1 MGEKVMDK
9 KEEET
14 KEVENEKM
22 QQEEIQKQENSKK
35 EEKTKSEKKERKEA
49 NKEKKEENNK
59 NKKEKEEKELKFK
72 KSEEKPKK
80 QEKEMNKM
88 ENDNKK
94 KSKKKFVVLGIII
107 GILLIIGI
115 FVSTIF
121 ALINIS
127 NENIINGVSINGIDV
142 SGLSKEEAKT
152 KIESIY
158 NERKEKDI
166 TLKHGEYETTLSPV
180 LMEVSYKIDEAV
192 ENAYSIGKSS
202 NIFINNYDILF
213 ALISKKDIPLEM
225 NLNEEV
231 TRQTIEDMNINLPD
245 VVIES
250 SHSIEDDELI
260 ITKGKAGIKIDTDNL
275 LTQVKD
281 RLNNPNSSDDVMEMP
296 VINKEPDPIDID
308 NIHEEVYQEAQDAY
322 IVEEP
327 FEVHPEVEG
336 IDFDVEAA
344 REMLKEDKEEYVIP
358 LIITEP
364 DVTLDELGEEAFPD
378 QLATF
383 TTRYDVSDV
392 DRTTNLRLA
401 CQKINGTVLLAGE
414 TFSYNDVVGART
426 VAAGYKNAKIY
437 EAGQVV
443 DGLGGGICQ
452 ISSTLYNAALY
463 ANLEIVERR
472 NHQFVTSYVPA
483 GRDATV
489 VYGSTDFKF
498 KNTRQYPIRIVATA
512 NAGIATI
519 SIYGIK
525 EENEYT
531 FKFSTKTVSTI
542 PYSTQYIDDS
552 TLPQGTEVVKQKGA
566 NGLITETYITK
577 LLNGKTISTEL
588 LSRDTYSAMTRIVRR
603 GTGAETNSST
613 KEQTVETTTPEPTET
628 PTVEEPAT
636 TKPEQPTESTVEQ
649 PAA

>member
-1 MGEKVMDK
+1 ME
-9 KEEET
+9 
-14 KEVENEKM
+14 
-22 QQEEIQKQENSKK
+22 
-35 EEKTKSEKKERKEA
+35 
-49 NKEKKEENNK
+49 EKKEETK
-59 NKKEKEEKELKFK
+59 DVEKKEKTEKQEKKEQEKVKKETKQEEVKKDKKKSNEREEEKKQEKEPKFK

-80 QEKEMNKM
+80 QEREMNKM
-88 ENDNKK
+88 ENSNKK
-94 KSKKKFVVLGIII
+94 KSKKKFIVLGIII
-107 GILLIIGI
+107 GVLLIIGL

-127 NENIINGVSINGIDV
+127 NENIVNGVSINGVDV

-158 NERKEKDI
+158 NEKKEKDI
-166 TLKHGEYETTLSPV
+166 SLKHGEYETTLSPV
-180 LMEVSYKIDEAV
+180 LMEVDYKIDEAI

-202 NIFINNYDILF
+202 NIFKNNYDILF

-225 NLNEEV
+225 TLNEEV

-260 ITKGKAGIKIDTDNL
+260 IIKGKSGIIIDTDSL
-275 LTQVKD
+275 LAQVKE
-281 RLNNPNSSDDVMEMP
+281 RLNNQNASDDVIEMP
-296 VINKEPDPIDID
+296 VINKEPDPIDIEK
-308 NIHEEVYQEAQDAY
+308 IHEEVYQEAQDAY
-322 IVEEP
+322 IVKDP
-327 FEVHPEVEG
+327 FEIHPEVEG

-344 REMLKEDKEEYVIP
+344 KEMLKEDKEEYVIP
-358 LIITEP
+358 LIITQPEI
-364 DVTLDELGEEAFPD
+364 TIDELGEEAFPD

-452 ISSTLYNAALY
+452 ISSTLYNAALL

-531 FKFSTKTVSTI
+531 FKFSTKTISSI

-603 GTGAETNSST
+603 GTGTVINSST
-613 KEQTVETTTPEPTET
+613 QEQTVDTTTPEPTET
-628 PTVEEPAT
+628 PTVEEPET
-636 TKPEQPTESTVEQ
+636 TKPEEPIENTVEQ
-649 PAA
+649 PVA

>member
-14 KEVENEKM
+14 KEVENEKKTE
-22 QQEEIQKQENSKK
+22 QEEIQKRENSKK
-35 EEKTKSEKKERKEA
+35 EEKKKKEKVEVV
-49 NKEKKEENNK
+49 KKEEKEEQKN
-59 NKKEKEEKELKFK
+59 NKKEKEEKKEKEPKFK
-72 KSEEKPKK
+72 KSEENSKK
-80 QEKEMNKM
+80 QEKEMSKM
-88 ENDNKK
+88 ENDKK
-94 KSKKKFVVLGIII
+94 KKGKRKYVVIGVVI
-107 GILLIIGI
+107 GILLLIGL

-121 ALINIS
+121 ALVNVG
-127 NENIINGVSINGIDV
+127 NENIINGVSIVGIDV
-142 SGLSKEEAKT
+142 SGLSKEEAKA

-158 NERKEKDI
+158 NEKKEKDI
-166 TLKHGEYETTLSPV
+166 QLKHGEYETTLSPV
-180 LMEVSYKIDEAV
+180 LMEVNYKIDEAI

-202 NIFINNYDILF
+202 NIFVNNYDILF
-213 ALISKKDIPLEM
+213 ALISKKDIPVEM
-225 NLNEEV
+225 TLNEEV
-231 TRQTIEDMNINLPD
+231 TKQTIEDMNINLPD

-250 SHSIEDDELI
+250 SYSVEDDELI
-260 ITKGKAGIKIDTDNL
+260 ISKGKAGIIIDTDSL
-275 LTQVKD
+275 LTQVKE
-281 RLNNPNSSDDVMEMP
+281 RLNNTNASDDVIEIP
-296 VINKEPDPIDID
+296 VVNKEPDSIDID
-308 NIHEEVYQEAQDAY
+308 KIHEEVYQEAQDAY

-344 REMLKEDKEEYVIP
+344 KELLKEDKEEYVIP

-364 DVTLDELGEEAFPD
+364 EVTIDELGEEAFPD

-452 ISSTLYNAALY
+452 ISSTLYNAALL

-552 TLPQGTEVVKQKGA
+552 TLPQGTEVVKQKGT

-588 LSRDTYSAMTRIVRR
+588 LSRDTYSAMTRIIRR
-603 GTGAETNSST
+603 GTGAVVNSST
-613 KEQTVETTTPEPTET
+613 EEQTVETTTPTTPTT
-628 PTVEEPAT
+628 TDPPTVEEPAT
-636 TKPEQPTESTVEQ
+636 TEETTTTTPTE
-649 PAA
+649 

>member
-35 EEKTKSEKKERKEA
+35 EEKTKSEKKEKKEA

-59 NKKEKEEKELKFK
+59 NKKEKEEKEPKFK

-452 ISSTLYNAALY
+452 ISSTLYNAALL

-531 FKFSTKTVSTI
+531 FKFSTKTISSI

-603 GTGAETNSST
+603 GTGAVTNSST
-613 KEQTVETTTPEPTET
+613 QEQTVETTTPESTET
-628 PTVEEPAT
+628 PTVEEPVT
-636 TKPEQPTESTVEQ
+636 NNPEQTTESTIEQ

>member
-1 MGEKVMDK
+1 MD
-9 KEEET
+9 
-14 KEVENEKM
+14 
-22 QQEEIQKQENSKK
+22 KK
-35 EEKTKSEKKERKEA
+35 EEKTKEVEKEKKAEQEKVKKQEKKEKKNEEKAEA
-49 NKEKKEENNK
+49 VKTKKKEEQKN
-59 NKKEKEEKELKFK
+59 NKKEAEPKFK
-72 KSEEKPKK
+72 KSEENPKE

-88 ENDNKK
+88 ENDKK
-94 KSKKKFVVLGIII
+94 KTSKRKYVVIGVIIV
-107 GILLIIGI
+107 ILLLVGLFI
-115 FVSTIF
+115 STIF
-121 ALINIS
+121 ALVNVS
-127 NENIINGVSINGIDV
+127 NENIVNGVSIAEIDV
-142 SGLSKEEAKT
+142 SGLSKEEAKA
-152 KIESIY
+152 KIEAVY
-158 NERKEKDI
+158 NEKKEKDI
-166 TLKHGEYETTLSPV
+166 QLKHGEYETTLSPV
-180 LMEVSYKIDEAV
+180 LMEVNYKIDEAV
-192 ENAYSIGKSS
+192 EKAYSIGKSS
-202 NIFINNYDILF
+202 NIFVNNYDILF
-213 ALISKKDIPLEM
+213 ALIAKKDIPVEM
-225 NLNEEV
+225 TLNEEV

-250 SHSIEDDELI
+250 SYSVEDDELI
-260 ITKGKAGIKIDTDNL
+260 INKGKAGIIIDTDSL
-275 LTQVKD
+275 LAQVKE
-281 RLNNPNSSDDVMEMP
+281 RLNNPNASDDVIEMP
-296 VINKEPDPIDID
+296 VANKEPDPIDID
-308 NIHEEVYQEAQDAY
+308 KIHEEVYQEAQDAY
-322 IVEEP
+322 IVKDP

-344 REMLKEDKEEYVIP
+344 KEMLKEDKEEYVIP
-358 LIITEP
+358 LIITQPE
-364 DVTLDELGEEAFPD
+364 VTIDELGEEAFPD
-378 QLATF
+378 QLSTF

-392 DRTTNLRLA
+392 DRTTNLKLA

-452 ISSTLYNAALY
+452 ISSTLYNAALL

-577 LLNGKTISTEL
+577 LLNGKTVSTEL

-603 GTGAETNSST
+603 GTGAVTNSST
-613 KEQTVETTTPEPTET
+613 QEQTVETTTPTTTET
-628 PTVEEPAT
+628 PIVEEPVTTTTEAT
-636 TKPEQPTESTVEQ
+636 EK

>member
-1 MGEKVMDK
+1 MDGK
-9 KEEET
+9 KEKAKKLENEKNTEEEVIEEKKEAEEKKSDAKENKEIKNEET
-14 KEVENEKM
+14 KNE
-22 QQEEIQKQENSKK
+22 EEQNKFEKSK
-35 EEKTKSEKKERKEA
+35 
-49 NKEKKEENNK
+49 
-59 NKKEKEEKELKFK
+59 
-72 KSEEKPKK
+72 EKPKE
-80 QEKEMNKM
+80 QEKEINKM
-88 ENDNKK
+88 ELNTKKVRNKK
-94 KSKKKFVVLGIII
+94 RYIILAVVI
-107 GILLIIGI
+107 GLILIIGL

-121 ALINIS
+121 ALANIS
-127 NENIINGVSINGIDV
+127 NNNIINGISIAGIDV
-142 SGLSKEEAKT
+142 SRLSKEDAKA
-152 KIESIY
+152 KIEAIY
-158 NERKEKDI
+158 NEKKEKDI
-166 TLKHGEYETTLSPV
+166 PLKHGEYETTLSPI
-180 LMEVSYKIDEAV
+180 LMEVNYKIDEAV
-192 ENAYSIGKSS
+192 EKAYSIGKSS
-202 NIFINNYDILF
+202 NIFVNNYNILF
-213 ALISKKDIPLEM
+213 ALITKKDIPLEM
-225 NLNEEV
+225 TLNEEV
-231 TRQTIEDMNINLPD
+231 TKQMIDDMNINLPD

-250 SHSIEDDELI
+250 SYSVEDDELI
-260 ITKGKAGIKIDTDNL
+260 ITKGKAGIKIDAESL
-275 LTQVKD
+275 LSQVKE
-281 RLNNPNSSDDVMEMP
+281 RLNSPNTSNEVIDIP

-308 NIHEEVYQEAQDAY
+308 KIHEEVYKEAQDAY
-322 IVEEP
+322 IVKEP

-344 REMLKEDKEEYVIP
+344 KEILKEDKEEYVIP

-364 DVTLDELGEEAFPD
+364 SVTIDELGEEAFPD
-378 QLATF
+378 QLSTF

-452 ISSTLYNAALY
+452 ISSTLYNAALL

-588 LSRDTYSAMTRIVRR
+588 LSRDTYSAMTRIIRR
-603 GTGAETNSST
+603 GTGAVVNSST
-613 KEQTVETTTPEPTET
+613 EEQTVETTT

-636 TKPEQPTESTVEQ
+636 TLPEQTTEETTPTEQ
-649 PAA
+649 

>member
-1 MGEKVMDK
+1 MDGK
-9 KEEET
+9 KEKAKKLENEKNTEEEVIEEKKEAEEKKSDAKENKEIKNEET
-14 KEVENEKM
+14 KNE
-22 QQEEIQKQENSKK
+22 EEQNKFEKSK
-35 EEKTKSEKKERKEA
+35 
-49 NKEKKEENNK
+49 
-59 NKKEKEEKELKFK
+59 
-72 KSEEKPKK
+72 EKPKE
-80 QEKEMNKM
+80 QEKEINKM
-88 ENDNKK
+88 ELNTKKVRNKK
-94 KSKKKFVVLGIII
+94 RYIILAVVI
-107 GILLIIGI
+107 GLILIIGL

-121 ALINIS
+121 ALANIS
-127 NENIINGVSINGIDV
+127 NNNIINGISIAGIDV
-142 SGLSKEEAKT
+142 SRLSKEDAKA
-152 KIESIY
+152 KIESVY
-158 NERKEKDI
+158 NEKKEKDI
-166 TLKHGEYETTLSPV
+166 QIKHGEYETTLSPI
-180 LMEVSYKIDEAV
+180 LMEVNYKIDEAV
-192 ENAYSIGKSS
+192 EKAYSIGKSS
-202 NIFINNYDILF
+202 NIFVNNYNILF
-213 ALISKKDIPLEM
+213 ALITKKDIPLEM
-225 NLNEEV
+225 TLNEEV
-231 TRQTIEDMNINLPD
+231 TRQTIDDMNINLPD

-250 SHSIEDDELI
+250 SYSVEDDELI
-260 ITKGKAGIKIDTDNL
+260 ITKGKAGIKIDTENL
-275 LTQVKD
+275 LSQVKE
-281 RLNNPNSSDDVMEMP
+281 RLNNPNASNDVIDIP

-308 NIHEEVYQEAQDAY
+308 KIHEEVYKEAQDAY
-322 IVEEP
+322 IVKEP

-344 REMLKEDKEEYVIP
+344 KEILKEDKEEYVIP

-364 DVTLDELGEEAFPD
+364 SVTIDELGEEAFPD
-378 QLATF
+378 QLSTF

-452 ISSTLYNAALY
+452 ISSTLYNAALQ

-498 KNTRQYPIRIVATA
+498 KNTRKYPIRIVATA
-512 NAGIATI
+512 NAGIATV

-525 EENEYT
+525 EEEEYT
-531 FKFSTKTVSTI
+531 FKFPTKVISTI

-552 TLPQGTEVVKQKGA
+552 SIEQGKEVVQQKGA
-566 NGLITETYITK
+566 NGLIIETYISK
-577 LLNGKTISTEL
+577 YLNGKLISTDL
-588 LSRDTYSAMTRIVRR
+588 LSRDTYSAMKRIVKR
-603 GTGAETNSST
+603 GTKAVSNPTPQ
-613 KEQTVETTTPEPTET
+613 EQPKEPTVQEEQ
-628 PTVEEPAT
+628 PTIEEEQP
-636 TKPEQPTESTVEQ
+636 TKPEEETSGEIEEQ

>member
-1 MGEKVMDK
+1 
-9 KEEET
+9 
-14 KEVENEKM
+14 
-22 QQEEIQKQENSKK
+22 
-35 EEKTKSEKKERKEA
+35 
-49 NKEKKEENNK
+49 
-59 NKKEKEEKELKFK
+59 
-72 KSEEKPKK
+72 
-80 QEKEMNKM
+80 
-88 ENDNKK
+88 
-94 KSKKKFVVLGIII
+94 
-107 GILLIIGI
+107 
-115 FVSTIF
+115 
-121 ALINIS
+121 
-127 NENIINGVSINGIDV
+127 
-142 SGLSKEEAKT
+142 
-152 KIESIY
+152 
-158 NERKEKDI
+158 
-166 TLKHGEYETTLSPV
+166 
-180 LMEVSYKIDEAV
+180 MEVNYKIDEAV
-192 ENAYSIGKSS
+192 ENAYSIGKNS
-202 NIFINNYDILF
+202 NIFVNNYDILF
-213 ALISKKDIPLEM
+213 ALITKKDIPLEM
-225 NLNEEV
+225 TLNEEV
-231 TRQTIEDMNINLPD
+231 TKQTIEDMNINLPD

-250 SHSIEDDELI
+250 SYSVEDDELI
-260 ITKGKAGIKIDTDNL
+260 ITKGKAGIIIDTDSL

-281 RLNNPNSSDDVMEMP
+281 RLNDKNANDAVIEIP
-296 VINKEPDPIDID
+296 VVNKEPDSIDID
-308 NIHEEVYQEAQDAY
+308 KIHEEVYQEPQDAY

-344 REMLKEDKEEYVIP
+344 KELLKEDKEEYVIP

-364 DVTLDELGEEAFPD
+364 EVTIDELGEEAFPD

-452 ISSTLYNAALY
+452 ISSTLYNAALL

-512 NAGIATI
+512 NAGIATL

-542 PYSTQYIDDS
+542 PYSTQYVDDS

-603 GTGAETNSST
+603 GTGAVVNSST
-613 KEQTVETTTPEPTET
+613 EEQTVETTTPTTPTT
-628 PTVEEPAT
+628 TDPPTVEEPAT
-636 TKPEQPTESTVEQ
+636 TEETTTTTPTE
-649 PAA
+649 

>member
-1 MGEKVMDK
+1 MD
-9 KEEET
+9 
-14 KEVENEKM
+14 
-22 QQEEIQKQENSKK
+22 KK
-35 EEKTKSEKKERKEA
+35 EEKTKEVEKDKKTEQENVKKQEKKE
-49 NKEKKEENNK
+49 NKNEEKAESVKTKKKEEQKN
-59 NKKEKEEKELKFK
+59 NKKETEPKFK
-72 KSEEKPKK
+72 KSEENPKK
-80 QEKEMNKM
+80 QEKEINKM
-88 ENDNKK
+88 ENDKK
-94 KSKKKFVVLGIII
+94 KTSKRKYVVIGVIIV
-107 GILLIIGI
+107 ILLLVGLFI
-115 FVSTIF
+115 STIF
-121 ALINIS
+121 ALVNVS
-127 NENIINGVSINGIDV
+127 NEKIVNGVSISGIDV
-142 SGLSKEEAKT
+142 SGLSKEDAKI
-152 KIESIY
+152 KIETVY
-158 NERKEKDI
+158 NEKKEKDI
-166 TLKHGEYETTLSPV
+166 QLKHGEYETTLSPV
-180 LMEVSYKIDEAV
+180 LMEVNYKIDEAV
-192 ENAYSIGKSS
+192 EKAYSIGKNS
-202 NIFINNYDILF
+202 NIFVNNYDILF
-213 ALISKKDIPLEM
+213 ALIVKKDIPIEM
-225 NLNEEV
+225 TLNEEV

-250 SHSIEDDELI
+250 SYSVEDDELI
-260 ITKGKAGIKIDTDNL
+260 INKGKAGIIIDTDSL
-275 LTQVKD
+275 FAQVKE
-281 RLNNPNSSDDVMEMP
+281 RLNNPNASDDVMEIP
-296 VINKEPDPIDID
+296 VVNKQPDPIDID
-308 NIHEEVYQEAQDAY
+308 KIHEEVYQEAQDAY
-322 IVEEP
+322 IVKEP

-336 IDFDVEAA
+336 IDFDVEAV

-358 LIITEP
+358 LIITQPE
-364 DVTLDELGEEAFPD
+364 VTIDELGEEAFPE
-378 QLATF
+378 QLSTF

-452 ISSTLYNAALY
+452 ISSTLYNAALL

-472 NHQFVTSYVPA
+472 NHQFVTSYVSA

-498 KNTRQYPIRIVATA
+498 KNTRQYPIRIIATA

-531 FKFSTKTVSTI
+531 FKFSTKTISTI

-566 NGLITETYITK
+566 NGLITQTYISK
-577 LLNGKTISTEL
+577 YLNGKLISTEL

-603 GTGAETNSST
+603 GTGAVTNSST
-613 KEQTVETTTPEPTET
+613 KEQIVETTTPEPTET

-636 TKPEQPTESTVEQ
+636 TKPEQPIESTVEQ
-649 PAA
+649 PET

>member
-14 KEVENEKM
+14 KEVENEKKTE
-22 QQEEIQKQENSKK
+22 QEEIQKRENSKK
-35 EEKTKSEKKERKEA
+35 EEKKKKEKVEVV
-49 NKEKKEENNK
+49 KKEEKEEQKN
-59 NKKEKEEKELKFK
+59 NKKEKEEKKEKEPEFK
-72 KSEEKPKK
+72 KSEENSKK
-80 QEKEMNKM
+80 QEKEMSKM
-88 ENDNKK
+88 ENDKK
-94 KSKKKFVVLGIII
+94 KKGKRKYIVIGVII
-107 GILLIIGI
+107 GILLLIGL

-121 ALINIS
+121 ALVNVS
-127 NENIINGVSINGIDV
+127 NENIVNGVSIAGIDV
-142 SGLSKEEAKT
+142 SGLSKEEAKA
-152 KIESIY
+152 KIEDVY
-158 NERKEKDI
+158 NEKKEKDI
-166 TLKHGEYETTLSPV
+166 PLKHGEYETTLSPV
-180 LMEVSYKIDEAV
+180 LMEVNYKIDEAV
-192 ENAYSIGKSS
+192 ENAYSIGKNS
-202 NIFINNYDILF
+202 NIFVNNYDILF
-213 ALISKKDIPLEM
+213 ALITKKDIPLEM
-225 NLNEEV
+225 TLNEEV
-231 TRQTIEDMNINLPD
+231 TKQTIEDMNINLPD

-250 SHSIEDDELI
+250 SYSVEDDELI
-260 ITKGKAGIKIDTDNL
+260 ITKGKAGIIIDTDSL

-281 RLNNPNSSDDVMEMP
+281 RLNDKNANDAVIEIP
-296 VINKEPDPIDID
+296 VVNKEPDSIDID
-308 NIHEEVYQEAQDAY
+308 KIHEEVYQEPQDAY

-344 REMLKEDKEEYVIP
+344 KELLKEDKEEYVIP

-364 DVTLDELGEEAFPD
+364 EVTIDELGEEAFPD

-452 ISSTLYNAALY
+452 ISSTLYNAALL

-542 PYSTQYIDDS
+542 PYSTQYVDDS

-577 LLNGKTISTEL
+577 LLNGKTTSTEL

-603 GTGAETNSST
+603 GTGAVVNSST
-613 KEQTVETTTPEPTET
+613 EEQTVETTTPTTPTT
-628 PTVEEPAT
+628 TDPPTVEEPAT
-636 TKPEQPTESTVEQ
+636 TEETTTTTPTE
-649 PAA
+649 

>member
-1 MGEKVMDK
+1 MDGK
-9 KEEET
+9 KEKAKKLENEKNTEEEVIEEKKEAEEKKSDAKENKEIKNEET
-14 KEVENEKM
+14 KNE
-22 QQEEIQKQENSKK
+22 EEQNKFEKSK
-35 EEKTKSEKKERKEA
+35 
-49 NKEKKEENNK
+49 
-59 NKKEKEEKELKFK
+59 
-72 KSEEKPKK
+72 EKPKE
-80 QEKEMNKM
+80 QEKEINKM
-88 ENDNKK
+88 ELNTKKVRNKK
-94 KSKKKFVVLGIII
+94 RYIILAVVI
-107 GILLIIGI
+107 GLILIIGL

-121 ALINIS
+121 ALANIS
-127 NENIINGVSINGIDV
+127 NNNIINGISIAGIDV
-142 SGLSKEEAKT
+142 SRLSKEDAKA

-158 NERKEKDI
+158 NEKKEKDI
-166 TLKHGEYETTLSPV
+166 PLKHGEYETTLSPI
-180 LMEVSYKIDEAV
+180 LMEVNYKIDEAV
-192 ENAYSIGKSS
+192 EKAYSIGKSS
-202 NIFINNYDILF
+202 NIFVNNYNILF
-213 ALISKKDIPLEM
+213 ALITKKDIPLEM
-225 NLNEEV
+225 TLNEEV
-231 TRQTIEDMNINLPD
+231 TKQMIDDMNINLPD

-250 SHSIEDDELI
+250 SYSVEDDELI
-260 ITKGKAGIKIDTDNL
+260 ITKGKAGIKIDAESL
-275 LTQVKD
+275 LSQVKE
-281 RLNNPNSSDDVMEMP
+281 RLNSPNTSNEVIDIP

-308 NIHEEVYQEAQDAY
+308 KIHEEVYKEAQDAY
-322 IVEEP
+322 IVKEP

-344 REMLKEDKEEYVIP
+344 KEILKEDKEEYVIP

-364 DVTLDELGEEAFPD
+364 SVTIDELGEEAFPD
-378 QLATF
+378 QLSTF

-452 ISSTLYNAALY
+452 ISSTLYNAALQ

-498 KNTRQYPIRIVATA
+498 KNTRKYPIRIVATA
-512 NAGIATI
+512 NAGIATV

-525 EENEYT
+525 EEEEYT
-531 FKFSTKTVSTI
+531 FKFSTKTISTI
-542 PYSTQYIDDS
+542 PYPTQYIDDS
-552 TLPQGTEVVKQKGA
+552 SIEQGKEVVQQKGA
-566 NGLITETYITK
+566 NGLITETYISK
-577 LLNGKTISTEL
+577 YLNGKLISTDL
-588 LSRDTYSAMTRIVRR
+588 LSRDTYSAMKRIVKR
-603 GTGAETNSST
+603 GTKAVSNPTIQEQT
-613 KEQTVETTTPEPTET
+613 KE
-628 PTVEEPAT
+628 PTVQE
-636 TKPEQPTESTVEQ
+636 EQPIIEEQPANPEEETSEEIEEQ

>member
-1 MGEKVMDK
+1 
-9 KEEET
+9 
-14 KEVENEKM
+14 
-22 QQEEIQKQENSKK
+22 
-35 EEKTKSEKKERKEA
+35 
-49 NKEKKEENNK
+49 
-59 NKKEKEEKELKFK
+59 
-72 KSEEKPKK
+72 
-80 QEKEMNKM
+80 M
-88 ENDNKK
+88 ENDKK
-94 KSKKKFVVLGIII
+94 KTSKRKYVVIGVIIV
-107 GILLIIGI
+107 ILLLVGLFI
-115 FVSTIF
+115 STIF
-121 ALINIS
+121 ALVNVS
-127 NENIINGVSINGIDV
+127 NEKIVNGVSISGIDV
-142 SGLSKEEAKT
+142 SGLSKEDAKI
-152 KIESIY
+152 KIETVY
-158 NERKEKDI
+158 NEKKEKDI
-166 TLKHGEYETTLSPV
+166 QLKHGEYETTLSPV
-180 LMEVSYKIDEAV
+180 LMEVNYKIDEAV
-192 ENAYSIGKSS
+192 EKAYSIGKNS
-202 NIFINNYDILF
+202 NIFVNNYDILF
-213 ALISKKDIPLEM
+213 ALIVKKDIPIEM
-225 NLNEEV
+225 TLNEEV

-250 SHSIEDDELI
+250 SYSVEDDELI
-260 ITKGKAGIKIDTDNL
+260 INKGKAGIIIDTDSL
-275 LTQVKD
+275 FAQVKE
-281 RLNNPNSSDDVMEMP
+281 RLNNPNASDDVMEIP
-296 VINKEPDPIDID
+296 VVNKQPDPIDID
-308 NIHEEVYQEAQDAY
+308 KIHEEVYQEAQDAY
-322 IVEEP
+322 IVKEP

-358 LIITEP
+358 LIITQPE
-364 DVTLDELGEEAFPD
+364 VTIDELGEEAFPE
-378 QLATF
+378 QLSTF

-452 ISSTLYNAALY
+452 ISSTLYNAALL

-472 NHQFVTSYVPA
+472 NHQFVTSYVSA

-498 KNTRQYPIRIVATA
+498 KNTRQYPIRIIATA

-531 FKFSTKTVSTI
+531 FKFSTKTISTI

-566 NGLITETYITK
+566 NGLITQTYISK
-577 LLNGKTISTEL
+577 YLNGKLISTEL

-603 GTGAETNSST
+603 GTGAVTNSST
-613 KEQTVETTTPEPTET
+613 KEQIVETTTPEPTET

-636 TKPEQPTESTVEQ
+636 TKPEQPIESTVEQ
-649 PAA
+649 PET

>member
-1 MGEKVMDK
+1 MGEKVM
-9 KEEET
+9 E
-14 KEVENEKM
+14 
-22 QQEEIQKQENSKK
+22 
-35 EEKTKSEKKERKEA
+35 
-49 NKEKKEENNK
+49 EKKEETK
-59 NKKEKEEKELKFK
+59 DVEKKEKTEKQEKKEQEKIKKETKQEEVKKDKKKSNKKDEEKKQEKEPKFK

-94 KSKKKFVVLGIII
+94 KSKKKFIILGIII
-107 GILLIIGI
+107 GVLLIIGL

-127 NENIINGVSINGIDV
+127 NENIVNGVSINGVDV

-158 NERKEKDI
+158 NEKKEKDI
-166 TLKHGEYETTLSPV
+166 SLKHGEYETTLSPV
-180 LMEVSYKIDEAV
+180 LMEVDYKIDEAI

-202 NIFINNYDILF
+202 NIFKNNYDILF

-225 NLNEEV
+225 TLNEEA

-281 RLNNPNSSDDVMEMP
+281 RLNNPNASDDVMEIP
-296 VINKEPDPIDID
+296 VVNKEPDPIDID
-308 NIHEEVYQEAQDAY
+308 KIHEEVYKEAQDAY

-613 KEQTVETTTPEPTET
+613 KEQTVETTTLEPTET

>member
-14 KEVENEKM
+14 KEVENEKKTE
-22 QQEEIQKQENSKK
+22 QEEIQKRENSKK
-35 EEKTKSEKKERKEA
+35 EEKKKKEKVEVV
-49 NKEKKEENNK
+49 KKEEKEEQKN
-59 NKKEKEEKELKFK
+59 NKKEKEEKKEKEPKFK
-72 KSEEKPKK
+72 KSEENSKK
-80 QEKEMNKM
+80 QEKEMSKM
-88 ENDNKK
+88 ENDKK
-94 KSKKKFVVLGIII
+94 KKGKRKYVVIGVVI
-107 GILLIIGI
+107 GILLLIGL

-121 ALINIS
+121 ALVNVG
-127 NENIINGVSINGIDV
+127 NENIINGVSIVGIDV
-142 SGLSKEEAKT
+142 SGLSKEEAKA

-158 NERKEKDI
+158 NEKKEKDI
-166 TLKHGEYETTLSPV
+166 QLKHGEYETTLSPV
-180 LMEVSYKIDEAV
+180 LMEVNYKIDEAI

-202 NIFINNYDILF
+202 NIFVNNYDILF
-213 ALISKKDIPLEM
+213 ALISKKDIPVEVI
-225 NLNEEV
+225 LNEEV
-231 TRQTIEDMNINLPD
+231 TKQTIEDMNINLPD

-250 SHSIEDDELI
+250 SYSVEDDELI
-260 ITKGKAGIKIDTDNL
+260 ISKGKAGIIIDTDSL
-275 LTQVKD
+275 LTQVKE
-281 RLNNPNSSDDVMEMP
+281 RLNNPNASDDVIEIP
-296 VINKEPDPIDID
+296 VVNKEPDSIDID
-308 NIHEEVYQEAQDAY
+308 KIHEEVYQEAQDAY

-344 REMLKEDKEEYVIP
+344 KELLKEDKEEYVIP

-364 DVTLDELGEEAFPD
+364 EVTIDELGEEAFPD

-452 ISSTLYNAALY
+452 ISSTLYNAALL

-588 LSRDTYSAMTRIVRR
+588 LSRDTYSAMTRIIRR
-603 GTGAETNSST
+603 GTGAVVNSST
-613 KEQTVETTTPEPTET
+613 EEQTVETTTPTTET

-636 TKPEQPTESTVEQ
+636 TLPEQTTEETTPTEQ
-649 PAA
+649 

>member
-1 MGEKVMDK
+1 MDGK
-9 KEEET
+9 KEKAKKLENEKNTEEEVIEEKKEAEEKKSDAKENKEIKNEET
-14 KEVENEKM
+14 KNE
-22 QQEEIQKQENSKK
+22 EEQNKFEKSK
-35 EEKTKSEKKERKEA
+35 
-49 NKEKKEENNK
+49 
-59 NKKEKEEKELKFK
+59 
-72 KSEEKPKK
+72 EKPKE
-80 QEKEMNKM
+80 QEKEINKM
-88 ENDNKK
+88 ELNTKKVRNKK
-94 KSKKKFVVLGIII
+94 RYIILAVVI
-107 GILLIIGI
+107 GLILIIGL

-121 ALINIS
+121 ALANIS
-127 NENIINGVSINGIDV
+127 NNNIINGISIAGIDV
-142 SGLSKEEAKT
+142 SRLSKEDAKA

-158 NERKEKDI
+158 NEKKEKDI
-166 TLKHGEYETTLSPV
+166 PLKHGEYETTLSPI
-180 LMEVSYKIDEAV
+180 LMEVNYKIDEAV
-192 ENAYSIGKSS
+192 EKAYSIGKSS
-202 NIFINNYDILF
+202 NIFVNNYNILF
-213 ALISKKDIPLEM
+213 ALITKKDIPLEM
-225 NLNEEV
+225 TLNEEV
-231 TRQTIEDMNINLPD
+231 TKQMIEDMNINLPD

-250 SHSIEDDELI
+250 SYSVEDDELI
-260 ITKGKAGIKIDTDNL
+260 ITKGKAGIKIDAESL
-275 LTQVKD
+275 LSQVKE
-281 RLNNPNSSDDVMEMP
+281 RLNSPNTSNEVIDIP

-308 NIHEEVYQEAQDAY
+308 KIHEEVYKEAQDAY
-322 IVEEP
+322 IVKEP

-344 REMLKEDKEEYVIP
+344 KEILKEDKEEYVIP

-364 DVTLDELGEEAFPD
+364 SVTIDELGEEAFPD
-378 QLATF
+378 QLSTF

-452 ISSTLYNAALY
+452 ISSTLYNAALQ

-613 KEQTVETTTPEPTET
+613 KEQTVETTTLEPTET

>member
-1 MGEKVMDK
+1 MDK
-9 KEEET
+9 E
-14 KEVENEKM
+14 KEVEKEQKIKEKTK
-22 QQEEIQKQENSKK
+22 KQEDIKKEDINKDEKEENKKDTKKK
-35 EEKTKSEKKERKEA
+35 EEKKI
-49 NKEKKEENNK
+49 KKEEK
-59 NKKEKEEKELKFK
+59 AKFK
-72 KSEEKPKK
+72 KSEENIKE

-88 ENDNKK
+88 KDDNK
-94 KSKKKFVVLGIII
+94 KSKKKFIIFAIVI
-107 GILLIIGI
+107 GVLLIIGL

-121 ALINIS
+121 ALINIG
-127 NENIINGVSINGIDV
+127 NENIANGVSIMGIDV
-142 SGLSKEEAKT
+142 AGLSKEEAKS

-158 NERKEKDI
+158 NGKKEKDI
-166 TLKHGEYETTLSPV
+166 TLKHEEYETTLSPV
-180 LMEVSYKIDEAV
+180 LMEVDYKIDEAV
-192 ENAYSIGKSS
+192 EKAYSIGKNS
-202 NIFINNYDILF
+202 NIFVNNYNILF
-213 ALISKKDIPLEM
+213 ALISKKDISLEM
-225 NLNEEV
+225 TLNEEV
-231 TRQTIEDMNINLPD
+231 TKQTIEDMNINLPD

-250 SHSIEDDELI
+250 SYSVEEDELI
-260 ITKGKAGIKIDTDNL
+260 ITKGKAGIKVDTDTL

-281 RLNNPNSSDDVMEMP
+281 RLNDPNSSDDVIDIL

-308 NIHEEVYQEAQDAY
+308 KIHEEVYKEAQDAY
-322 IVEEP
+322 IVEDP

-344 REMLKEDKEEYVIP
+344 KEILKEDKEEYVIP

-364 DVTLDELGEEAFPD
+364 EVTLDELGDKAFPD

-414 TFSYNDVVGART
+414 TFSYNNVVGART

-452 ISSTLYNAALY
+452 ISSTLYNAALL

-531 FKFSTKTVSTI
+531 FKFSTKTISSI

-552 TLPQGTEVVKQKGA
+552 TLPQGTEVVKQKGT
-566 NGLITETYITK
+566 NGLITETYISKYLDGK
-577 LLNGKTISTEL
+577 LISTEL

-603 GTGAETNSST
+603 GTGAVSNSST
-613 KEQTVETTTPEPTET
+613 QEQETETTPPETTET
-628 PTVEEPAT
+628 PTIEEPVT
-636 TKPEQPTESTVEQ
+636 DVPEQGEDIVEQ
-649 PAA
+649 QE

>member
-14 KEVENEKM
+14 KEVENEKKTE
-22 QQEEIQKQENSKK
+22 QEEIQKRENSKK
-35 EEKTKSEKKERKEA
+35 EEKKKKEKVEVV
-49 NKEKKEENNK
+49 KKEEKEEQKN
-59 NKKEKEEKELKFK
+59 NKKEKEEKKEKEPKFK
-72 KSEEKPKK
+72 KSEENSKK
-80 QEKEMNKM
+80 QEKEMSKM
-88 ENDNKK
+88 ENDKK
-94 KSKKKFVVLGIII
+94 KKGKRKYVVIGVVI
-107 GILLIIGI
+107 GILLLIGL

-121 ALINIS
+121 ALVNVG
-127 NENIINGVSINGIDV
+127 NENIINGVSIVGIDV
-142 SGLSKEEAKT
+142 SGLSKEEAKA

-158 NERKEKDI
+158 NEKKEKDI
-166 TLKHGEYETTLSPV
+166 QLKHGEYETTLSPV
-180 LMEVSYKIDEAV
+180 LMEVNYKIDEAI

-202 NIFINNYDILF
+202 NIFVNNYDILF
-213 ALISKKDIPLEM
+213 ALISKKDIPVEM
-225 NLNEEV
+225 TLNEEV
-231 TRQTIEDMNINLPD
+231 TKQTIEDMNINLPD

-250 SHSIEDDELI
+250 SYSVEDDELI
-260 ITKGKAGIKIDTDNL
+260 ISKGKAGIIIDTDSL
-275 LTQVKD
+275 LTQVKE
-281 RLNNPNSSDDVMEMP
+281 RLNNTNASDDVIEIP
-296 VINKEPDPIDID
+296 VVNKEPDSIDID
-308 NIHEEVYQEAQDAY
+308 KIHEEVYQEAQDAY
-322 IVEEP
+322 IVKDP

-344 REMLKEDKEEYVIP
+344 KELLKEDKEEYVIP

-364 DVTLDELGEEAFPD
+364 EVTIDELGEEAFPD

-452 ISSTLYNAALY
+452 ISSTLYNAALL

-588 LSRDTYSAMTRIVRR
+588 LSRDTYSAMTRIIRR
-603 GTGAETNSST
+603 GTGAVVNSST
-613 KEQTVETTTPEPTET
+613 EEQTVETTTPTTET

-636 TKPEQPTESTVEQ
+636 TLPEQTTEETTPTEQ
-649 PAA
+649 

>member
-1 MGEKVMDK
+1 MGEKK
-9 KEEET
+9 KETE
-14 KEVENEKM
+14 EVEKEKKIE
-22 QQEEIQKQENSKK
+22 QEDDIKEKKKEGKGEKQKK
-35 EEKTKSEKKERKEA
+35 EEKKDKDV
-49 NKEKKEENNK
+49 
-59 NKKEKEEKELKFK
+59 KFK
-72 KSEEKPKK
+72 KSEENPKK
-80 QEKEMNKM
+80 QEKEMSKM
-88 ENDNKK
+88 ENDKTK
-94 KSKKKFVVLGIII
+94 KSKRKYVIISVII
-107 GILLIIGI
+107 GILLIVGVFI
-115 FVSTIF
+115 STIF

-127 NENIINGVSINGIDV
+127 NENIVKGVSISGIDV

-152 KIESIY
+152 KIESTY
-158 NERKEKDI
+158 KEKKEKDI
-166 TLKHGEYETTLSPV
+166 KLKHGEYETTLNPV
-180 LMEVSYKIDEAV
+180 LMEVNYKIDEAV

-202 NIFINNYDILF
+202 NIFVNNYDILF
-213 ALISKKDIPLEM
+213 ALISKKDIPVEM
-225 NLNEEV
+225 TLNEEV
-231 TRQTIEDMNINLPD
+231 TKQTIEDMNINLPD

-250 SHSIEDDELI
+250 SYSVEDDELI
-260 ITKGKAGIKIDTDNL
+260 ISKGKAGIIIDTDSL
-275 LTQVKD
+275 LTQVKE
-281 RLNNPNSSDDVMEMP
+281 RLNNTNASDDVIEIP
-296 VINKEPDPIDID
+296 VVNKEPDSIDID
-308 NIHEEVYQEAQDAY
+308 KIHEEVYQEAQDAY

-344 REMLKEDKEEYVIP
+344 KELLKEDKEEYVIP

-364 DVTLDELGEEAFPD
+364 EITIDELGEEAFPN

-452 ISSTLYNAALY
+452 ISSTLYNAALL

-531 FKFSTKTVSTI
+531 FKFSTKTISTI

-552 TLPQGTEVVKQKGA
+552 TLPQGTEVVKQKGT

-603 GTGAETNSST
+603 GTGAVVNSST
-613 KEQTVETTTPEPTET
+613 EEQTVETTTPTTET
-628 PTVEEPAT
+628 PTVEEPVT
-636 TKPEQPTESTVEQ
+636 TEQEETTTEQ
-649 PAA
+649 PAT